1 MTVDEY
7 RRNAAE
13 CLRLAE
19 TFSDPTNRAVLM
31 EMAHAW
37 ERLAE
42 RAARPRMADLGLET
56 RPRTGLP
63 GTGSEAEDE

>member
-19 TFSDPTNRAVLM
+19 TLGDPTNRAVLV

-37 ERLAE
+37 QRLAE
-42 RAARPRMADLGLET
+42 RAERRVAPK
-56 RPRTGLP
+56 
-63 GTGSEAEDE
+63 

>member
-1 MTVDEY
+1 MTVEEY

-13 CLRLAE
+13 CLRLAQ
-19 TFSDPTNRAVLM
+19 TLSNPTNRAVLI

-42 RAARPRMADLGLET
+42 RAARSRFADPDVEPR
-56 RPRTGLP
+56 
-63 GTGSEAEDE
+63 